1 MTVRLTNLHHRFG
14 SQTVLDGVNLHLRDG
29 DIYGFIGHN
38 GAGKTTAL
46 RVALGLLRPESGS
59 VEIDGHNPHAKP
71 RIRALLGGLIE
82 RPGFFDHFS
91 GRKNLRMLARLSSNP
106 EHLANVDATLELV
119 GLTAA
124 ANKGV
129 GKYSQGMRQRL
140 GLAQALLS
148 KPRYLLLDEPT
159 NGLDPQ
165 GIHDLRQILQRLT
178 QETGVTILL
187 SSHLLREVT
196 DLCTRIGVLHQGKM
210 LVEAPTADL
219 LRSDAPRFHLD
230 TDNNKAAIA
239 HLENQPDLTLTAKP
253 DGTLDLSVEP
263 ESAENLVSHLVSHG
277 LKVRAFTPIETSLE
291 QIYLD
296 FASGNRQFT
305 PSDQGEVSQA
315 PAPAPAPE
323 ATPEL
328 RGAITKVSR
337 YELTRM
343 SRPFSI
349 LTILA
354 PAIVAAIAV
363 FNRHLGTQRDAGEL
377 AKGSLAT
384 ASDVTAFEG
393 LGRALQ
399 AGLPLLGLIAAA
411 IASQSM
417 AAEFSAGTLRNLLI
431 RPLRRTEIVIGKLA
445 ALVSTTLLA
454 YVLLLGSGAIAA
466 GHYFTYGD
474 LVEILG
480 TNGAT
485 FPLLPAQEVWPEL
498 WPMLASPLLPLTT
511 CVAIGFLCGTV
522 TRTAAGALALTG
534 GTLVSLELLRALFRK
549 FDAETWLP
557 GPYLPS
563 PLANNSHVDFFVSF
577 ASGASNASNPFS
589 TAALLVPLLWT
600 ASCITLVILTFR
612 RRYVS

>member
-59 VEIDGHNPHAKP
+59 VEIGGHNPHSSP

-106 EHLANVDATLELV
+106 EHLANVEATLELV

-124 ANKGV
+124 ADKAV
-129 GKYSQGMRQRL
+129 GNYSQGMRQRL

-230 TDNNKAAIA
+230 TDNNDAAIS
-239 HLENQPDLTLTAKP
+239 HLKDQADLTLTVRP
-253 DGTLDLSVEP
+253 DGTLDLSVGP
-263 ESAENLVSHLVSHG
+263 ESSENLVSHLVSHG
-277 LKVRAFTPIETSLE
+277 LKIRAFAPVETSLE

-305 PSDQGEVSQA
+305 ASDQGEEGQ
-315 PAPAPAPE
+315 PPAPE
-323 ATPEL
+323 ASPEL
-328 RGAITKVSR
+328 RGAITKVAR

-343 SRPFSI
+343 SRPFSV
-349 LTILA
+349 LAILA
-354 PAIVAAIAV
+354 PAGVAAIAV
-363 FNRHLGTQRDAGEL
+363 FNRHLGTQSDAGEL

-399 AGLPLLGLIAAA
+399 AGLPLLGLVAAA

-454 YVLLLGSGAIAA
+454 YALLLASGAMAA
-466 GHYFTYGD
+466 AHYFTYGD

-498 WPMLASPLLPLTT
+498 WPTLASPLLPLIT

-534 GTLVSLELLRALFRK
+534 GTLVGLELFRALFRK
-549 FDAETWLP
+549 FGVETWLP

-589 TAALLVPLLWT
+589 TAAILVPLIWT
-600 ASCITLVILTFR
+600 ASCLALVILTFR